1 MALIVA
7 QRARLEEIAGTVGSL
22 LPEDAFLFAKEP
34 DGSAPWTP
42 QTTARWYRRLCE
54 QFGIA
59 ESRITDLRHF
69 MNTELIDGGFP
80 VTVASERSGHRRTS
94 TTTDIYSARL
104 RRRQPEAATY
114 LAGLIDGPE

>member
-1 MALIVA
+1 
-7 QRARLEEIAGTVGSL
+7 
-22 LPEDAFLFAKEP
+22 
-34 DGSAPWTP
+34 
-42 QTTARWYRRLCE
+42 
-54 QFGIA
+54 
-59 ESRITDLRHF
+59 

-114 LAGLIDGPE
+114 PAGLIDGPKDPEGS